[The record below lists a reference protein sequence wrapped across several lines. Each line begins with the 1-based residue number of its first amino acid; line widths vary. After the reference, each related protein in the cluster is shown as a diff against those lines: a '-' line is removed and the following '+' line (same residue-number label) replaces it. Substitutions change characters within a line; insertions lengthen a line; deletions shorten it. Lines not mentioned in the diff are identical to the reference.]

1 MIAFE
6 EYIDLLRQ
14 LIAVPSFS
22 REEGAACDVMEA
34 WLRAHHVDAY
44 GTQYPL
50 RRDGNNLIL
59 EQEGR
64 GDGRPVL
71 LLNAHIDTV
80 RPVASYTRD
89 PFAAS
94 LEGDVLY
101 GLGSNDDG
109 GSLVALLAAYLELI
123 AKPQPY
129 RLVYTAT
136 AEEEVCGREG
146 IERILP
152 SLGPVSLGIIGEPT
166 RMQMAVAERG
176 LMVLDCTA
184 LGKSGHA
191 ARGEGVNAIY
201 AALPAIEWFRSYVFP
216 KVSPWL
222 GPVGMSV
229 TMIQAGTQH
238 NVVPDSC
245 SFVVD
250 VRPNGMYAN
259 EELLALIQAAL
270 PGIDIRARSTRLQSS
285 SIARGTSSS
294 FSSLGLQASPPQ
306 QSWVPP
312 TTSVGA
318 YACETAAAAPGAE
331 EHPVVQRGLSL
342 GLEAFGSPTCSNQT
356 LCPFP
361 TLKIGPGDSARSHTA
376 DEFIRLSEI
385 REGIGIFVRL
395 LDQLEI

>member
-1 MIAFE
+1 MIVFE

-22 REEGAACDVMEA
+22 REERSACDVMEA
-34 WLRAHHVDAY
+34 WLRAHHVDAH
-44 GTQYPL
+44 GAQYPL

-89 PFAAS
+89 PFEAS
-94 LEGDVLY
+94 LESDVLY

-109 GSLVALLAAYLELI
+109 GSLVALLAVYLQLVQTQ
-123 AKPQPY
+123 QPY
-129 RLVYTAT
+129 RLVYAAT

-152 SLGPVSLGIIGEPT
+152 SLGPIALGIIGEPT

-176 LMVLDCTA
+176 LMVLDCVA
-184 LGKSGHA
+184 HGKSGHA

-201 AALPAIEWFRSYVFP
+201 EALPAIEWFRSYVFP

-222 GPVGMSV
+222 GPVGMNV
-229 TMIQAGTQH
+229 TMVQAGTQH
-238 NVVPDSC
+238 NVVPDAC

-259 EELLALIQAAL
+259 EELLSLIQAAL
-270 PGIDIRARSTRLQSS
+270 PDIEIKARSTRLGSS
-285 SIARGTSSS
+285 HIARSSHCS
-294 FSSLGLQASPPQ
+294 FASISTHACSGGDPALLGGRGLQAEA
-306 QSWVPP
+306 
-312 TTSVGA
+312 G
-318 YACETAAAAPGAE
+318 ETAMAAPGVS
-331 EHPVVQRGLSL
+331 EHPVVQRGLEL

-376 DEFIRLSEI
+376 DEFILLSEI
-385 REGIGIFVRL
+385 REGIDIFVRL